1 MRNKMRK
8 FVYSFLPVFLIIS
21 SAFLF
26 VIFIMGKDETTCD
39 EHVVLNDG
47 EEYDCCY
54 VTSYEN
60 NMSSIRKCDGTSIKV
75 PTSRIKE
82 IRKK

>member
-1 MRNKMRK
+1 MRK
-8 FVYSFLPVFLIIS
+8 FAYSFLPIFLIASSVFLLTF
-21 SAFLF
+21 FL
-26 VIFIMGKDETTCD
+26 VKKDETTCD

-54 VTSYEN
+54 VNSYDN
-60 NMSSIRKCDGTSIKV
+60 NMSLIKKCDGTSIEV

>member
-1 MRNKMRK
+1 
-8 FVYSFLPVFLIIS
+8 
-21 SAFLF
+21 
-26 VIFIMGKDETTCD
+26 MGKDETTCD

-54 VTSYEN
+54 VNSYDN
-60 NMSSIRKCDGTSIKV
+60 NMSLIKKCDGTSIEV

>member
-1 MRNKMRK
+1 
-8 FVYSFLPVFLIIS
+8 
-21 SAFLF
+21 
-26 VIFIMGKDETTCD
+26 MGKDETTCD

-54 VTSYEN
+54 VSSYEN
-60 NMSSIRKCDGTSIKV
+60 NMPSIRKCDGTSIKV